1 MPPFFCINML
11 KIPVYYAYI
20 IQNELYLACILR
32 VYCTH
37 ITIKNLLKPTNT
49 FFKNTHN
56 KTPETL
62 NFRGSFLLISTHPVL
77 TLNLPVL
84 PGREADNSVHE
95 RAGYT
100 VPTRSETAAETVPE
114 EWFFYI
120 FCKTSLT
127 S

>member
-62 NFRGSFLLISTHPVL
+62 NFRGSFLLISIHP
-77 TLNLPVL
+77 
-84 PGREADNSVHE
+84 E
-95 RAGYT
+95 
-100 VPTRSETAAETVPE
+100 
-114 EWFFYI
+114 
-120 FCKTSLT
+120 LT
-127 S
+127 SHLLNQSPPGIHPMHRRCSHFLQ

>member
-77 TLNLPVL
+77 TSPLHSFSDQRVEFLHYIHTSRP
-84 PGREADNSVHE
+84 
-95 RAGYT
+95 
-100 VPTRSETAAETVPE
+100 ETFQIECNVQKSH
-114 EWFFYI
+114 FF
-120 FCKTSLT
+120 
-127 S
+127 

>member
-1 MPPFFCINML
+1 MEVMPPFFCINML

-62 NFRGSFLLISTHPVL
+62 NFRGSFLLISTHPEL
-77 TLNLPVL
+77 T
-84 PGREADNSVHE
+84 
-95 RAGYT
+95 
-100 VPTRSETAAETVPE
+100 
-114 EWFFYI
+114 
-120 FCKTSLT
+120 
-127 S
+127 